1 MNDLK
6 ETESQAKNHSIT
18 WTHRANYV
26 VSPGEALDIS
36 LHFFF

>member
-18 WTHRANYV
+18 WTHRAYYA
-26 VSPGEALDIS
+26 VSPGDALDIS
-36 LHFFF
+36 LLF